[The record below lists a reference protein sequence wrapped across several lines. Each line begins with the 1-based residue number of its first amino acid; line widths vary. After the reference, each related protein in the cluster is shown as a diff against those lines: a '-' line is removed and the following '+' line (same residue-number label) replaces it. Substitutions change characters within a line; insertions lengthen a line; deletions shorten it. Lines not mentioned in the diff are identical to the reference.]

1 MKKITSTLW
10 RRFEEVVSQA
20 IKSILEN
27 ITLGEIEEKLTE
39 ATHDGGYDGCFL
51 IPCLIENDHTQK
63 DGYYKVLFEAKL
75 RADVKKDL
83 PLQDFSKALIIAI
96 NMDSSALIIATNLR
110 LSEGTQIHLKDFSEK
125 TGLKT
130 YYLSPYYINNWL
142 IEHYSKKNEFADK
155 KLQELLK
162 NSSAYSDLKT
172 PLVLLKKDTKSEK
185 CELPKLL
192 GTKKEKLLKTMSN
205 ALKMPNGIVLVKG
218 DAGIGKT
225 FFCAHLIANYQKDNY
240 TVYIIDLKN
249 YQTPRVLF
257 LKILES
263 LWHLP
268 FDGLMSLDMSNFKA
282 IIGECNQYVDKEIKE
297 AVISAF
303 SRDLEQ
309 YSQNADVLNY
319 YMIKYLLMIH
329 DIRTKHANIILYFS
343 NINCLPEEMI
353 TFVYQFLN
361 IYLKQG
367 KAILELRTSTY
378 IDAKMPSEEWESYVK
393 DFSTMEDI
401 LYQDTIEK
409 FSYGDACNFVRETL
423 KLIKPDIRLIDAILR
438 VTGNNPLFISSLV
451 EYLNITKLVSSVPQ
465 EILIQRLEQLIFDD
479 KRQIISMLIETFS
492 KRNIF
497 FAEFFEVIRIF
508 QIPVKESYIK
518 IILPEYQI
526 NYVEQLIHAGLVCRS
541 NNNLEIVHPLQF
553 ECIINTYSLMDYAR
567 QNLAR
572 RILDTLNEAEYSA
585 DVFAMVQISCNK
597 ILRNYQKVLSIE
609 YPLAMGLMESG
620 QYTLC
625 YKYVLDALENVR
637 KIDFTCKTLIH
648 LKILRLMIEICIYHE
663 EDSVSEIDNYME
675 QLNMA
680 VKNYQNDIEQKDEF
694 VCFKVQYFMTKNR
707 FEHYIGNFDTAFA
720 TLSEAIEFAECYK
733 DILGN
738 QVIGNIQLEYAI
750 ALKEKEDLEKSLGY
764 LKKCLVKQ
772 PHNPE
777 LLFTYHTQMYEFNL
791 LNNPK
796 VALEN
801 TEKNRLLYPNLSKAT
816 AIHNEVHWL
825 NTQFYLKNYDICF
838 TKAISILKEV
848 DKIGVKNEAGR
859 LANLIGNIYFQK
871 KELENA
877 KIYYNYAIDLFQK
890 KGYVSNIW
898 SILINMSTLLV
909 EINDEQAT
917 EFILSSIDIL
927 ANSYRERIQ
936 RPYPLSGYYEK
947 LQVAVIILYYNIQ
960 KYRHMLTSE
969 KNEELL
975 DYLSQKLLYPQFKDW
990 LFSLSC
996 EEIINILKTTRHYH
1010 SPYILLGN

>member
-1 MKKITSTLW
+1 
-10 RRFEEVVSQA
+10 
-20 IKSILEN
+20 
-27 ITLGEIEEKLTE
+27 
-39 ATHDGGYDGCFL
+39 
-51 IPCLIENDHTQK
+51 
-63 DGYYKVLFEAKL
+63 
-75 RADVKKDL
+75 
-83 PLQDFSKALIIAI
+83 
-96 NMDSSALIIATNLR
+96 
-110 LSEGTQIHLKDFSEK
+110 
-125 TGLKT
+125 
-130 YYLSPYYINNWL
+130 
-142 IEHYSKKNEFADK
+142 
-155 KLQELLK
+155 
-162 NSSAYSDLKT
+162 
-172 PLVLLKKDTKSEK
+172 
-185 CELPKLL
+185 
-192 GTKKEKLLKTMSN
+192 
-205 ALKMPNGIVLVKG
+205 
-218 DAGIGKT
+218 
-225 FFCAHLIANYQKDNY
+225 
-240 TVYIIDLKN
+240 
-249 YQTPRVLF
+249 
-257 LKILES
+257 
-263 LWHLP
+263 
-268 FDGLMSLDMSNFKA
+268 
-282 IIGECNQYVDKEIKE
+282 
-297 AVISAF
+297 
-303 SRDLEQ
+303 
-309 YSQNADVLNY
+309 
-319 YMIKYLLMIH
+319 
-329 DIRTKHANIILYFS
+329 
-343 NINCLPEEMI
+343 
-353 TFVYQFLN
+353 
-361 IYLKQG
+361 
-367 KAILELRTSTY
+367 
-378 IDAKMPSEEWESYVK
+378 
-393 DFSTMEDI
+393 
-401 LYQDTIEK
+401 
-409 FSYGDACNFVRETL
+409 
-423 KLIKPDIRLIDAILR
+423 
-438 VTGNNPLFISSLV
+438 
-451 EYLNITKLVSSVPQ
+451 
-465 EILIQRLEQLIFDD
+465 
-479 KRQIISMLIETFS
+479 
-492 KRNIF
+492 
-497 FAEFFEVIRIF
+497 
-508 QIPVKESYIK
+508 
-518 IILPEYQI
+518 
-526 NYVEQLIHAGLVCRS
+526 
-541 NNNLEIVHPLQF
+541 
-553 ECIINTYSLMDYAR
+553 MDYAR

-801 TEKNRLLYPNLSKAT
+801 TEKNRLLYPNLSRAT

-947 LQVAVIILYYNIQ
+947 LQVAVIILYYNIK

-975 DYLSQKLLYPQFKDW
+975 DYLSQRLLYPQFKEW
-990 LFSLSC
+990 LFNLSC